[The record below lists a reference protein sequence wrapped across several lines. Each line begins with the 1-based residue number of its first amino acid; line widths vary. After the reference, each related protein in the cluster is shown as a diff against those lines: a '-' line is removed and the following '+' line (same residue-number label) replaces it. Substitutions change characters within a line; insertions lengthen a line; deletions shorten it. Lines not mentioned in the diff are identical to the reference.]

1 MYVVVVLYSAYSLH
15 KMVRTDDKSTPLWVL
30 DEENSMKMPT
40 FINYAVDEIQLVWIN
55 NVFKC
60 MHACIQALR
69 LVEIIKLQSIKGATE
84 LHSHVLCIHF

>member
-1 MYVVVVLYSAYSLH
+1 MYVVVLYSAYSLH
-15 KMVRTDDKSTPLWVL
+15 KMVRTDDKSTPSWVL
-30 DEENSMKMPT
+30 DEENLMKMPT

-60 MHACIQALR
+60 MNACIQALR
-69 LVEIIKLQSIKGATE
+69 SVEIIKLQAIKWATE